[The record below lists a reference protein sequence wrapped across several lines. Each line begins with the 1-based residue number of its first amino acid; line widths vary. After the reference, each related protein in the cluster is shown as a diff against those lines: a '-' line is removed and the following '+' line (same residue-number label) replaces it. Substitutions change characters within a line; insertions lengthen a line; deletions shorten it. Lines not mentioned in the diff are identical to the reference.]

1 MRSIIIIGLAA
12 FTLSACVAPPQ
23 DTYVPSKKS
32 ALELRTIQTR
42 TVPVARDEAMR
53 GVIATMHDLGYRITR
68 VSPDAGTVSGA
79 RQATLRMAVVV
90 QPKGEAQSAV
100 RANASIISPRL
111 ETQVDSA
118 EFYQRNF
125 FEPLGATMGR
135 TPESI
140 GAEDA
145 APDAARPVA
154 ELNTIKER
162 EAAAMAAAAPK
173 QE

>member
-1 MRSIIIIGLAA
+1 MRSYILIGLAA
-12 FTLSACVAPPQ
+12 CTLSACVQPPQ
-23 DTYVPSKKS
+23 DNYVASKKS
-32 ALELRTIQTR
+32 ALELRSIQTR
-42 TVPVARDEAMR
+42 TVAADSDAAMR

-68 VSPDAGTVSGA
+68 VSPEAGTVSGA

-90 QPKGEAQSAV
+90 QPKGEDQSAV
-100 RANASIISPRL
+100 RANASIISPLL

-135 TPESI
+135 TPEVLK
-140 GAEDA
+140 ADDA

-154 ELNTIKER
+154 ELNTAKQR
-162 EAAAMAAAAPK
+162 EAAAKAAAAPK

>member
-1 MRSIIIIGLAA
+1 MRSYLLIGLAA
-12 FTLSACVAPPQ
+12 CTLSACAQPPQ
-23 DTYVPSKKS
+23 DTYVASKKS
-32 ALELRTIQTR
+32 ALELRSIQTR
-42 TVPVARDEAMR
+42 TVDADADAAMR

-68 VSPDAGTVSGA
+68 VSPEAGTVSGA

-118 EFYQRNF
+118 DFYQRNF

-135 TPESI
+135 TPE
-140 GAEDA
+140 ALAADDA

-154 ELNTIKER
+154 ELNTAKER
-162 EAAAMAAAAPK
+162 EAAAKAAAAPK